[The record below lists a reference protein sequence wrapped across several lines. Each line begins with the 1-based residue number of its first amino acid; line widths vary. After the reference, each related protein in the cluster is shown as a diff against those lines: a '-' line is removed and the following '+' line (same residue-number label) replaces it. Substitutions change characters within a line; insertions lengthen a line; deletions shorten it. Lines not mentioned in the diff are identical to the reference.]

1 MATKKRAFSPH
12 ACHSLFLILLF
23 PLLGEVEKLV
33 QKLVPI
39 VSSKMKG
46 RKGMHSMARWM
57 KPLGQMTT
65 ILFCLETYG
74 HFVEKASADLD
85 ENQSLYR
92 LHPLP
97 TCSTMLYH
105 DPKR

>member
-1 MATKKRAFSPH
+1 LTNHYGVFYSKRPAIIRFFEGLRLATKKRVFFPH
-12 ACHSLFLILLF
+12 ACHSSFLILLF

-65 ILFCLETYG
+65 ILF
-74 HFVEKASADLD
+74 
-85 ENQSLYR
+85 
-92 LHPLP
+92 
-97 TCSTMLYH
+97 
-105 DPKR
+105 